1 MGGNENMLTVQD
13 AAERDLSRIIHR
25 AYQEAEANGAN
36 YDTATGAAARA
47 VRAVYPDW
55 TAEQVMDQIIR
66 FHAARGPGRKQ
77 PV

>member
-1 MGGNENMLTVQD
+1 MLLVQD

-25 AYQEAEANGAN
+25 AYQEAEADGAN
-36 YDTATGAAARA
+36 HDTATGAAARA

-55 TAEQVMDQIIR
+55 SSEEVMDQILR
-66 FHAARGPGRKQ
+66 FRAGRGPGRSQ

>member
-1 MGGNENMLTVQD
+1 MLPVQD
-13 AAERDLSRIIHR
+13 AVERDLSRIIRR
-25 AYQEAEANGAN
+25 AYQEAEESGAN

-55 TAEQVMDQIIR
+55 SYEQVMDQILR
-66 FHAARGPGRKQ
+66 FHASREADRKQ

>member
-1 MGGNENMLTVQD
+1 MLPVQD
-13 AAERDLSRIIHR
+13 AVERDLSRIIDR
-25 AYQEAEANGAN
+25 AYREAEANGEN

-55 TAEQVMDQIIR
+55 SSEKVMDQIRR
-66 FHAARGPGRKQ
+66 FHATRSLRRLQ

>member
-1 MGGNENMLTVQD
+1 MLPVQD
-13 AAERDLSRIIHR
+13 AAERDLSRIIFR
-25 AYQEAEANGAN
+25 AYREAEANGAN

-55 TAEQVMDQIIR
+55 SSEQVMDQILR
-66 FHAARGPGRKQ
+66 FHAARGPGRSR